1 MKTVILAPG
10 MIFNC
15 LKYMESLLHALLAR
29 SDAAFLHCWPCMTSF
44 MTSLGSYEFFVN
56 NSRSNWARESTRSPM
71 NSGRPAE
78 SNDMRY
84 DLLRPTS
91 WFEDLWPDLTSR
103 SRSGWPYGGL
113 TWTKVYHSTRLS
125 KANTTMSKSW
135 FCGHFL
141 RSYLPKTKPAAWV
154 TLWNGALP
162 DEIDAV
168 SWYV

>member
-71 NSGRPAE
+71 DSERPAE

-91 WFEDLWPDLTSR
+91 WFEDLWPDLDSR
-103 SRSGWPYGGL
+103 STPCSGL
-113 TWTKVYHSTRLS
+113 TWTKSIPFDAPEQGEHDDVKIVVLRPFFAKLFTKNQTRCL
-125 KANTTMSKSW
+125 
-135 FCGHFL
+135 GHVMKWGLAGRDL
-141 RSYLPKTKPAAWV
+141 RCFMICINW
-154 TLWNGALP
+154 
-162 DEIDAV
+162 
-168 SWYV
+168 